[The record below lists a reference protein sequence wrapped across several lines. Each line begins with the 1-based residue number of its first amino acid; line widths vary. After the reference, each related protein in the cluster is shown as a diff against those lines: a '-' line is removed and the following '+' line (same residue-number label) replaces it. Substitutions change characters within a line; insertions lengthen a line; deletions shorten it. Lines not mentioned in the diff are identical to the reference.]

1 METTKA
7 KMLLNVNGQER
18 EVATDPDRPLLD
30 VLRED
35 LHLTGTKYGC
45 GESRCGACSVLLN
58 GRRAFSCTTTV
69 GEVLG
74 KKITTIEG
82 LLGADGDH
90 LHPAQQA
97 FLDEH
102 AFQCG
107 YCTAGMI
114 VATVAMLNEKPK
126 PSDTDIVEA
135 MNGNLCRC
143 CSYANILAAVKRAA
157 ANSST
162 ASAAVRG

>member
-1 METTKA
+1 MDPTRA
-7 KMLLNVNGQER
+7 KLKLNVNGQDHEI
-18 EVATDPDRPLLD
+18 ATDPDRPLLD

-35 LHLTGTKYGC
+35 LRLTGTKYGC
-45 GESRCGACSVLLN
+45 GETRCGACSVLVN
-58 GRRAFSCTTTV
+58 GRRVFSCTTTAA
-69 GEVLG
+69 EVLG

-82 LLGADGDH
+82 LLADGDR
-90 LHPAQQA
+90 LHPAQQV

-126 PSDTDIVEA
+126 PSDADIVQA

-157 ANSST
+157 TANAT
-162 ASAAVRG
+162 AQAAN